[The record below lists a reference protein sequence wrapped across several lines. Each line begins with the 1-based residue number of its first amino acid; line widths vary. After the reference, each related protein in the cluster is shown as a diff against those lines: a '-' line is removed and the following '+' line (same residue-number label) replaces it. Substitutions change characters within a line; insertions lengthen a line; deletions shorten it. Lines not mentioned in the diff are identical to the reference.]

1 VSTGGPM
8 PNKLAEVEYD
18 EIYADDNDI
27 GEDDY
32 GFVFDSEGNVKFL
45 FVPDNL
51 PFKPPKNILKIMK
64 ILGVTDLTQ
73 YSTDAPLH

>member
-1 VSTGGPM
+1 M
-8 PNKLAEVEYD
+8 PNKRVEVEYND
-18 EIYADDNDI
+18 EIYEEFDDI

-64 ILGVTDLTQ
+64 ILGVADLTQ
-73 YSTDAPLH
+73 YSTNAPLH